1 MLAQLI
7 VSGLAA
13 GALYGLLALGFVMIY
28 KTSDVLSFAQ
38 GEIAMVNTF
47 FAFSLVETYH
57 VPFWWA
63 FALTVLFAWCLG
75 LTLEFVFLR
84 PARNPTLLGL
94 IIITLGF
101 DLILYGLAGWTWGYD
116 TTSFPSPF
124 SDFKAYNL
132 VGGVVVSEVNLWIF
146 VVSLGL
152 MALLFA
158 FFRFTRLGVAM
169 RAVAQNRMASRIMG
183 IRIKRIN
190 AMTWG
195 LGSVL
200 GAVAGVL
207 IAPITFLDI
216 NMGLNPG
223 LKAFTAAVLG
233 GMTSMPGAVVG
244 GLLLGV
250 LENVVGAYVSPEL
263 KVSVAFF
270 VIIAVLCIRPAG
282 LFGHHYRRR
291 V

>member
-1 MLAQLI
+1 VLAQLI

-13 GALYGLLALGFVMIY
+13 GALYGLLALGLVMIY

-38 GEIAMVNTF
+38 GSIAMVNTF
-47 FAFSLVETYH
+47 VAFSLIETYH
-57 VPFWWA
+57 VPFWPA
-63 FALTVLFAWCLG
+63 FLLTVAFAWCLG
-75 LTLEFVFLR
+75 VVLELVFLR
-84 PARNPTLLGL
+84 PAKDPTLLGL

-101 DLILYGLAGWTWGYD
+101 DLILYGLAGWIWGYD

-124 SDFKAYNL
+124 SDFKAYSL
-132 VGGVVVSEVNLWIF
+132 GIVVVSEVNLWIF
-146 VVSLGL
+146 VVGVGL
-152 MALLFA
+152 TGLLFA

-169 RAVAQNRMASRIMG
+169 RAVAQNRTASRIMG
-183 IRIKRIN
+183 VRIKRID

-195 LGSVL
+195 IASVL

-233 GMTSMPGAVVG
+233 GMTSLPGAVVG

-250 LENVVGAYVSPEL
+250 IENLVGAYISPEL

-270 VIIAVLCIRPAG
+270 VIVAVLCVRPAG
-282 LFGHHYRRR
+282 LFGREYRRR

>member
-13 GALYGLLALGFVMIY
+13 GALYGLLALGLVMIY

-38 GEIAMVNTF
+38 GSIAMVNTF
-47 FAFSLVETYH
+47 VAFSLIETYH
-57 VPFWWA
+57 VPFWPA
-63 FALTVLFAWCLG
+63 FLLTVAFAWCLG
-75 LTLEFVFLR
+75 VVLELVFLR
-84 PARNPTLLGL
+84 PAKDPTLLGL

-101 DLILYGLAGWTWGYD
+101 DLILYGLAGWIWGYD

-124 SDFKAYNL
+124 SDFKAYSL
-132 VGGVVVSEVNLWIF
+132 GIVVVSEVNLWIF
-146 VVSLGL
+146 VVGVGL
-152 MALLFA
+152 TGLLFA

-169 RAVAQNRMASRIMG
+169 RAVAQNRTASRIMG
-183 IRIKRIN
+183 VRIKRID

-195 LGSVL
+195 IASVL

-233 GMTSMPGAVVG
+233 GMTSLPGAVVG

-250 LENVVGAYVSPEL
+250 IENLVGAYISPEL

-270 VIIAVLCIRPAG
+270 VIVAVLCVRPAG
-282 LFGHHYRRR
+282 LFGREYRRR

>member
-1 MLAQLI
+1 MLPQLI

-47 FAFSLVETYH
+47 FAFSLIETYH
-57 VPFWWA
+57 VPFWPA
-63 FALTVLFAWCLG
+63 FGLTLLFAWCLG
-75 LTLEFVFLR
+75 ITLEFVFLR

-101 DLILYGLAGWTWGYD
+101 DLILYGLAGWIWGYD

-124 SDFKAYNL
+124 SDFKAYT

-146 VVSLGL
+146 GVSLGL
-152 MALLFA
+152 MGLLFA

-195 LGSVL
+195 LASVL

-250 LENVVGAYVSPEL
+250 LENIVGAYVSPEL

>member
-1 MLAQLI
+1 VLAQLI

-13 GALYGLLALGFVMIY
+13 GALYGLLALGLVMIY

-38 GEIAMVNTF
+38 GSIAMVNTF
-47 FAFSLVETYH
+47 VAFSLIETYH
-57 VPFWWA
+57 VPFWPA
-63 FALTVLFAWCLG
+63 FLLTVAFAWCLG
-75 LTLEFVFLR
+75 VVLELVFLR
-84 PARNPTLLGL
+84 PAKDPTLLGL

-101 DLILYGLAGWTWGYD
+101 DLILYGLAGWIWGYD

-124 SDFKAYNL
+124 SDFKAYSL
-132 VGGVVVSEVNLWIF
+132 GIVVVSEVNLWIF
-146 VVSLGL
+146 VVGVGL
-152 MALLFA
+152 TGLLFA

-169 RAVAQNRMASRIMG
+169 RAVAQNRTASRIMG
-183 IRIKRIN
+183 VRIKRID

-195 LGSVL
+195 IASVL

-233 GMTSMPGAVVG
+233 GMTSLPGAVVG

-250 LENVVGAYVSPEL
+250 IENLVGAYLSPEL

-270 VIIAVLCIRPAG
+270 VIVAVLCVRPAG
-282 LFGHHYRRR
+282 LFGREYRRR

>member
-13 GALYGLLALGFVMIY
+13 GALYGLLALGLVMIY

-38 GEIAMVNTF
+38 GSIAMVNTF
-47 FAFSLVETYH
+47 VAFSLIETYH
-57 VPFWWA
+57 VPFWPA
-63 FALTVLFAWCLG
+63 FLLTVAFAWCLG
-75 LTLEFVFLR
+75 VVLELVFLR
-84 PARNPTLLGL
+84 PAKDPTLLGL

-101 DLILYGLAGWTWGYD
+101 DLILYGLAGWIWGYD

-124 SDFKAYNL
+124 SDFKAYSL
-132 VGGVVVSEVNLWIF
+132 GIVVVSEVNLWIF
-146 VVSLGL
+146 VVGVGL
-152 MALLFA
+152 TGLLFA

-169 RAVAQNRMASRIMG
+169 RAVAQNRTASRIMG
-183 IRIKRIN
+183 VRIKRID

-195 LGSVL
+195 IASVL

-207 IAPITFLDI
+207 IAPVTFLDI

-233 GMTSMPGAVVG
+233 GMTSLPGAVVG

-250 LENVVGAYVSPEL
+250 IENLVGAYISPEL

-270 VIIAVLCIRPAG
+270 VIVAVLCVRPAG
-282 LFGHHYRRR
+282 LFGREYRRR

>member
-1 MLAQLI
+1 VLAQLI

-13 GALYGLLALGFVMIY
+13 GALYGLLALGLVMIY

-38 GEIAMVNTF
+38 GSIAMVNTF
-47 FAFSLVETYH
+47 VAFSLIETYH
-57 VPFWWA
+57 VPFWPA
-63 FALTVLFAWCLG
+63 FFLTVAFAWCLG
-75 LTLEFVFLR
+75 VVLELVFLR
-84 PARNPTLLGL
+84 PAKDPTLLGL

-124 SDFKAYNL
+124 SDFKAYGL
-132 VGGVVVSEVNLWIF
+132 GIVVVSEVNLWIF
-146 VVSLGL
+146 VVGVGL
-152 MALLFA
+152 TGLLFA

-169 RAVAQNRMASRIMG
+169 RAVAQNRTASRIMG
-183 IRIKRIN
+183 VRIKRID

-195 LGSVL
+195 IASVL

-233 GMTSMPGAVVG
+233 GMTSLPGAVVG

-250 LENVVGAYVSPEL
+250 IENLVGAYISPEL

-270 VIIAVLCIRPAG
+270 VIVAVLCVRPAG
-282 LFGHHYRRR
+282 LFGREYRRR